1 MKYPIL
7 IASLFV
13 LHGVHSSGSLST
25 QKPNVTLISSTASTT
40 PGSSTQGVTESK
52 ANPVGN
58 SPVTSPAPT
67 TTTSPNLNVLNATTE
82 ITETRPQ
89 YPSLHGALTSLE
101 EKLEALACDL
111 PLLPT
116 EYRIWKGNE
125 THELLLPITVPTEC
139 SQTSL
144 GSKKL
149 GQGNSTEPSVL
160 NATETSTPNCPH
172 PRTLSWD
179 GSIEIQ
185 SGDVLL
191 VRIDDSHL
199 IHHNAIMNQSNDT
212 DHISDRLMHEPTTAV
227 YQVTR
232 TGHDHCD
239 VTEGIL
245 LDITPLKVDNQK
257 VVTLYDKDLTL
268 GINLLIVVSELWGN
282 QCVRLKVTV
291 KSDNC
296 GENEDCSGKGI
307 CYSNVSMDGYECQ
320 CCLGFVGQHC
330 EEQDACY
337 PSPCKNNGICVDI
350 SQGHEGSTFQCLC
363 PYGYTGKTCEEQTN
377 PCTSMP
383 CQNGA
388 TCTGNVT
395 QFKCECLTGF
405 SGALCQ
411 HSHNDC
417 ESSPCVHG
425 ICVEQEDGYKCFCQP
440 GFTGTHCEY
449 EYNECESSPCTNGGT
464 CTDHVGHYTCTCGR
478 GFTGKRCQIK
488 VDLCEPNPCPEPR
501 YCVDHGNNYSCECP
515 KGYSGPDCLIPS
527 RAACSTNPCTNGGT
541 CWSNMDSFYCACKPG
556 YTGKTCEDEF
566 VVETITNVDT
576 INKENELDLQMP
588 ISIHLDHLHNVYIA
602 AGTLAC
608 AFVIVALIVT
618 VCHCRVNKTYKRFI
632 LRTYPLWGCKRRA
645 SQPAAAATNSEW
657 FSGKDKAPTATP
669 SRSLPSLDTTDMYYT
684 LDFSESQSSPLIQ

>member
-125 THELLLPITVPTEC
+125 THELLLPITVRAETARKGCGDVEGPKRVRLEEESRKSKPRRRGADLQIPDGRFAENQTPECGVRFHARISSFTVGPRNVQVSRDVDRPVTIKARVIEKILGFFCLGLSYRSAGDLACKRPVRPITVFCEARGNGPTDRGRRRRIASRTISGFAFGSPFLFLIFVAANKLSHSFSMLFNSIEEMKLEDKSHVYVTKNAITYNIRRTIINSHDKTYGWFHYICTLRFSSIKSSNQLFGIMSPFILTIKPEEDHDVTGNLYKEKQLRLHRRYAKLNQVPTEC

-363 PYGYTGKTCEEQTN
+363 PYEILLKLVFKREENVRSVRESEKQ
-377 PCTSMP
+377 SM
-383 CQNGA
+383 
-388 TCTGNVT
+388 
-395 QFKCECLTGF
+395 
-405 SGALCQ
+405 
-411 HSHNDC
+411 
-417 ESSPCVHG
+417 
-425 ICVEQEDGYKCFCQP
+425 VEEADL
-440 GFTGTHCEY
+440 
-449 EYNECESSPCTNGGT
+449 
-464 CTDHVGHYTCTCGR
+464 
-478 GFTGKRCQIK
+478 
-488 VDLCEPNPCPEPR
+488 VD
-501 YCVDHGNNYSCECP
+501 
-515 KGYSGPDCLIPS
+515 
-527 RAACSTNPCTNGGT
+527 
-541 CWSNMDSFYCACKPG
+541 
-556 YTGKTCEDEF
+556 F
-566 VVETITNVDT
+566 VW
-576 INKENELDLQMP
+576 KYRDLP
-588 ISIHLDHLHNVYIA
+588 ISSDS
-602 AGTLAC
+602 GTQ
-608 AFVIVALIVT
+608 T
-618 VCHCRVNKTYKRFI
+618 REN
-632 LRTYPLWGCKRRA
+632 
-645 SQPAAAATNSEW
+645 
-657 FSGKDKAPTATP
+657 
-669 SRSLPSLDTTDMYYT
+669 
-684 LDFSESQSSPLIQ
+684 

>member
-1 MKYPIL
+1 MLIDLIKMRYRVL
-7 IASLFV
+7 IASLCFF
-13 LHGVHSSGSLST
+13 SSSECFLT
-25 QKPNVTLISSTASTT
+25 ENPNVTLIPST
-40 PGSSTQGVTESK
+40 STQIVTESK
-52 ANPVGN
+52 TDLVGN
-58 SPVTSPAPT
+58 SPVTSPVPM
-67 TTTSPNLNVLNATTE
+67 TTSANFNLNTTTE
-82 ITETRPQ
+82 ISESRPQ
-89 YPSLHGALTSLE
+89 YPPLHRILTPIE
-101 EKLEALACDL
+101 EKIQALACDV
-111 PLLPT
+111 PVLPT

-125 THELLLPITVPTEC
+125 THELLLPITVPTDC
-139 SQTSL
+139 SQTSV

-160 NATETSTPNCPH
+160 NTTETSNCPH
-172 PRTLSWD
+172 STTLSWD

-199 IHHNAIMNQSNDT
+199 IQYNTIMNQGNDT
-212 DHISDRLMHEPTTAV
+212 DHSLSRLMHEPTTAV

-282 QCVRLKVTV
+282 QCIRLKVTV

-307 CYSNVSMDGYECQ
+307 CYSNDSMDGYECQ

-337 PSPCKNNGICVDI
+337 PSRCKNNGICVDI

-363 PYGYTGKTCEEQTN
+363 PYGYTGKTCEDQTN
-377 PCTSMP
+377 ACLSMP

-388 TCTGNVT
+388 TCIGNVT
-395 QFKCECLTGF
+395 QFKCECLMGF
-405 SGALCQ
+405 SGPLCQ

-425 ICVEQEDGYKCFCQP
+425 ICVNQEEGYKCFCQP

-449 EYNECESSPCTNGGT
+449 EYNECQSSPCTNGGT
-464 CTDHVGHYTCTCGR
+464 CTDHVGHYTCSCGR
-478 GFTGKRCQIK
+478 GFTGRRCHIK
-488 VDLCEPNPCPEPR
+488 VDLCQPNPCPEPR

-515 KGYSGPDCLIPS
+515 KGYSGRDCLIPS

-602 AGTLAC
+602 AGTLVC

-632 LRTYPLWGCKRRA
+632 SRANPLWGCRKRV
-645 SQPAAAATNSEW
+645 SQPSATTNSEW
-657 FSGKDKAPTATP
+657 FSGKDKAATATP
-669 SRSLPSLDTTDMYYT
+669 SRSLPSLDATDMYYT
-684 LDFSESQSSPLIQ
+684 LDFSESQCSPLIQ